1 MKRELT
7 KKERRAMN
15 RALHRVRWHVA
26 EAERK
31 EARRAEVSR
40 VRGML
45 GEGRGVF
52 GLAGA
57 VVRRR
62 ELWEDEEA
70 AAELGCSVEELKGIE
85 EGFVDVLRARWMR
98 MMGVGLVMVR
108 ERRMVGLLGEG
119 EERESGERESPEG

>member
-26 EAERK
+26 EKERK
-31 EARRAEVSR
+31 EARRAEVAR

-45 GEGRGVF
+45 GEGRGVL

-70 AAELGCSVEELKGIE
+70 AVELGCSVEELRGME
-85 EGFVDVLRARWMR
+85 EGFVDGLRARWMK

-108 ERRMVGLLGEG
+108 ERKMVGLLGEEG
-119 EERESGERESPEG
+119 EESESPEG

>member
-1 MKRELT
+1 
-7 KKERRAMN
+7 MN

-31 EARRAEVSR
+31 EARKAEVSR
-40 VRGML
+40 VRGKL
-45 GEGRGVF
+45 GDGRVVF

-70 AAELGCSVEELKGIE
+70 AAELGCSVEELRGVE

-98 MMGVGLVMVR
+98 MMGVGLLMVR
-108 ERRMVGLLGEG
+108 ERKLVRLLGDGEEG
-119 EERESGERESPEG
+119 EMGERESPDG